1 MWVIVKA
8 FTLDSRYVHKEEFVK
23 LEEVVDEHDTEFFK
37 KKDAEKMAAKLEELE
52 RQVEN
57 LPTDRARE
65 SKIIEEFSKLAKVVE
80 SSVRYDKRKP
90 PLP

>member
-1 MWVIVKA
+1 M
-8 FTLDSRYVHKEEFVK
+8 LDNYQGEAAPTSRESSLDQQYRQAIR
-23 LEEVVDEHDTEFFK
+23 L
-37 KKDAEKMAAKLEELE
+37 AKLEELE